1 MADFPVSE
9 LTERYQIGR
18 THLYQVRLTA
28 MEQAGL
34 GSAVK
39 KGGNK
44 SFVNE
49 NQLKFLDSLNEW
61 ILQNGSDVDLFLYQ
75 RYGIG
80 EDRSALSTDIDEQS
94 ITLAAIGFMTHAL
107 QNLKQSKTLENFY
120 ELEDACSKGWLIP
133 SSKLAVLLGL
143 KEVRGNRVE
152 RYGFVCERISK
163 SGRESEWSI
172 NKLQRP

>member
-18 THLYQVRLTA
+18 THLYQVRLAA
-28 MEQAGL
+28 MEQAGF
-34 GSAVK
+34 GSPIK

-44 SFVNE
+44 SFINAD
-49 NQLKFLDSLNEW
+49 QLKFLDSLNEW
-61 ILQNGSDVDLFLYQ
+61 ILQNGSDVGLFLYQ

-80 EDRSALSTDIDEQS
+80 EDRSALSTNVDEQS
-94 ITLAAIGFMTHAL
+94 ITLAAIGVMTHAL

-143 KEVRGNRVE
+143 KEIRGNRVE

-172 NKLQRP
+172 NKSQRP